1 MKTTFKINILYYS
14 TSFEWAMRDLIFM
27 NAGILRNHIPL
38 PMYFARRM

>member
-1 MKTTFKINILYYS
+1 MKTTFKINILYYL
-14 TSFEWAMRDLIFM
+14 TIFEWAMRDLIFM